1 MPLMKFYTL
10 ADWKRSGNCSL
21 QEFDEFI
28 LRDKQYR
35 AYLES
40 IRSRLP
46 ARFQHFLDLASLCD
60 GEVLE
65 ISIEPS
71 SAVASLRCTALDNAS
86 NGRNGHYL
94 RLNYHGVQN
103 FQSIGPEEESFGG
116 DGYGDIGNDE
126 IELLAEGVFQH
137 RLLFSTGIEIA
148 VTFRDFTFD
157 ELPWSQLRETAYGKR
172 RRLLE
177 RNS

>member
-1 MPLMKFYTL
+1 MRLMKFYTL
-10 ADWKRSGNCSL
+10 ADWKREGDCSL
-21 QEFDEFI
+21 QEFDEI
-28 LRDKQYR
+28 TSRVKEYR

-40 IRSRLP
+40 IGSGLSR
-46 ARFQHFLDLASLCD
+46 RFQHFLDLASLHD

-71 SAVASLRCTALDNAS
+71 SAVASLRCRALDNAS

-94 RLNYHGVQN
+94 RLNYHEVQN

-116 DGYGDIGNDE
+116 DGYGDIGYDE

-157 ELPWSQLRETAYGKR
+157 ELLWSQLQETAYGKW

-177 RNS
+177 

>member
-1 MPLMKFYTL
+1 MRLMKFYTL
-10 ADWKRSGNCSL
+10 ADWKREQECSL
-21 QEFDEFI
+21 QEFDEI
-28 LRDKQYR
+28 ISRHKEYR

-46 ARFQHFLDLASLCD
+46 ARFQHFVDLASLHD

-71 SAVASLRCTALDNAS
+71 SAVASLWCRALDNES
-86 NGRNGHYL
+86 NGRDGHYL
-94 RLNYHGVQN
+94 RLDYHGLQN
-103 FQSIGPEEESFGG
+103 FQSICPEEQSFGG

-126 IELLAEGVFQH
+126 IELLAEGVYQH

-148 VTFRDFTFD
+148 ITFNDFTFD
-157 ELPWSQLRETAYGKR
+157 VLPWSQLRETAYGKW
-172 RRLLE
+172 RRLAE
-177 RNS
+177 